1 METTTILSYS
11 VYISL
16 SILTVSLIF
25 PFIRLFKGPSVP
37 DRVLAL
43 DQISLIIVAIMLVD
57 IILSTELVFVDIVLV
72 ISFILTL
79 GAMIISKF
87 LFKHEKK

>member
-1 METTTILSYS
+1 MNTELILEWA

-16 SILTVSLIF
+16 GLLTVSLLP
-25 PFIRLFKGPSVP
+25 PFIRLFTGPTLP
-37 DRVLAL
+37 DRVVAL
-43 DQISLIIVAIMLVD
+43 DQIALIMVAMILIDIIYSEEVVLVD
-57 IILSTELVFVDIVLV
+57 VVLV

-87 LFKHEKK
+87 LFKTMRK

>member
-1 METTTILSYS
+1 METTTILSYAA
-11 VYISL
+11 YISL
-16 SILTVSLIF
+16 GILTVSLIF

-87 LFKHEKK
+87 LFKYEKK

>member
-11 VYISL
+11 IYISL
-16 SILTVSLIF
+16 SILTISLIF

>member
-1 METTTILSYS
+1 METTTILSYAA
-11 VYISL
+11 YISL
-16 SILTVSLIF
+16 GILTVSLIF